1 MLDGLMGE
9 MTQEF
14 NQTEAVGLGFP
25 PLNNS
30 DPLLPQCGQWP
41 QCNRTGMLRRTRGR
55 TDEIKG

>member
-1 MLDGLMGE
+1 MGE

-30 DPLLPQCGQWP
+30 DPMLPQCGEWP
-41 QCNRTGMLRRTRGR
+41 QCNRTGTSRSAEDQEMT
-55 TDEIKG
+55 EIC